1 MSDFETSTLTLSV
14 TDAARARRSVRLYE
28 PAPIPHA
35 DLEAIL
41 DVVRLAPSA
50 FNVQPW
56 RFVVVETPAVKQQL
70 AAAAYNQR
78 QVTSAPAVIVLYTDM
93 EETLATLD
101 EVVHPG
107 MGEEQREGAKAAVQ
121 RSFGAQSTDDRE
133 AWAAGQGNIALG
145 YLLLAAEAHGY
156 QTSPMAGFDA
166 EAVKRLLGLP
176 AHVKIP
182 AIVAIGRG
190 AEAGFPHHRHA
201 IERIVRYA

>member
-1 MSDFETSTLTLSV
+1 MSEFNGTLTLSV
-14 TDAARARRSVRLYE
+14 TEAARQRRSVRTYE
-28 PAPIPHA
+28 PEPIPHA
-35 DLEAIL
+35 DLEEIL

-56 RFVVVETPAVKQQL
+56 RFVVVESPELKAEL
-70 AAAAYNQR
+70 GAAAYNQR

-93 EETLATLD
+93 AESLATID

-107 MGEEQREGAKAAVQ
+107 MAPEQRTGAKTGILD
-121 RSFGAQSTDDRE
+121 SFAKRTDAERE

-156 QTSPMAGFDA
+156 QTSPMAGFDPA
-166 EAVKRLLGLP
+166 AVKRLLGLP
-176 AHVKIP
+176 DHVQIP

-190 AEAGFPHHRHA
+190 AEAGFPHHRHP